1 MKNIILILI
10 LITLS
15 NCGYQSIYKNNDNQ
29 KFKIVLE
36 EMNGDMSINNLLK
49 SNLKRYSSNISEEIY
64 FVQTEAYFNRSILA
78 KDKTGKA
85 TDIKLNVSV
94 KFMVKYNDKATN
106 FTLEESLNIDNSL
119 DPYEQNNYENI
130 IKTNF
135 VNTIIKT
142 FVLKINTL

>member
-15 NCGYQSIYKNNDNQ
+15 NCGYQSVYKNNDNQ

-36 EMNGDMSINNLLK
+36 EMNGNISVNNLLR
-49 SNLKRYSSNISEEIY
+49 SNLKRYSSDISEEIY
-64 FVQTEAYFNRSILA
+64 YVQTEAYFNRSILA

-94 KFMVKYNDKATN
+94 RFIVKYRDKATN

-119 DPYEQNNYENI
+119 DAYEQNNYENI

-135 VNTIIKT
+135 VNSIIEK
-142 FVLKINTL
+142 FVLKVNTL